1 MYRKRNQITEMMICL
16 VDALAVVFCL
26 TLAGMMRYHSFE
38 ELAGAENLR
47 ELYSI
52 ILVLHIASF
61 YFFKVYSHF
70 FKRGRYKELLLCV
83 KYNLALVAGATLVG
97 FGMKS
102 VVFCSRLVMGYFFVL
117 NTGMI
122 WLVHLFIR
130 NRERF
135 FGWSKRRETNL
146 LIVTTRE

>member
-61 YFFKVYSHF
+61 YF
-70 FKRGRYKELLLCV
+70 L
-83 KYNLALVAGATLVG
+83 KYIVI
-97 FGMKS
+97 F
-102 VVFCSRLVMGYFFVL
+102 SREDD
-117 NTGMI
+117 
-122 WLVHLFIR
+122 IR
-130 NRERF
+130 NF
-135 FGWSKRRETNL
+135 SY
-146 LIVTTRE
+146 V

>member
-52 ILVLHIASF
+52 ILVLHIACLLYTSP
-61 YFFKVYSHF
+61 SPRD
-70 FKRGRYKELLLCV
+70 RG
-83 KYNLALVAGATLVG
+83 
-97 FGMKS
+97 
-102 VVFCSRLVMGYFFVL
+102 
-117 NTGMI
+117 
-122 WLVHLFIR
+122 
-130 NRERF
+130 
-135 FGWSKRRETNL
+135 
-146 LIVTTRE
+146 